1 MPRIA
6 HLPERS
12 TVAVTGADAEK
23 LLQGIITGDMERLR
37 REPAIHAALLS
48 PQGKIL
54 FEFMV
59 VAIEAGFKLET
70 SRARAADL
78 VKRLGLYK
86 LRAAVQIVDRS
97 AEEDVY
103 ATWGDGGGGIDG
115 AYVDPRLVGLGWHF
129 TRPSASPLL
138 DAEPAAAYHAHRI
151 ALGVPEADL
160 DYVLGDTFPHE
171 ACFDVLGGVAFDK
184 GCFIGQEVVSRMQ
197 HRGTARKRF
206 VQVSGSGP
214 LPAPGTQITAGPAS
228 IGSMGSSVGE
238 QGLALVRLDRAAEAM
253 EAGTPIEAGGVR
265 LSLSVP
271 AWASYK
277 LSGAQVE
284 AGHG

>member
-1 MPRIA
+1 MPSIA
-6 HLPERS
+6 RLPERS

-23 LLQGIITGDMERLR
+23 LLQGIITGDLERLR

-59 VAIEAGFKLET
+59 VAIESGFKLET
-70 SRARAADL
+70 SRARAAEL
-78 VKRLGLYK
+78 VKRLGFYK

-115 AYVDPRLVGLGWHF
+115 AYADPRLIGLGYRF
-129 TRPSASPLL
+129 TRPSASSLP
-138 DAEPAAAYHAHRI
+138 DAAPAAAYHAHRI

-184 GCFIGQEVVSRMQ
+184 GCFIGQEVASRMQ
-197 HRGTARKRF
+197 HRGGGRKR
-206 VQVSGSGP
+206 VVLVEGQADLVPNAPIRAGTTP
-214 LPAPGTQITAGPAS
+214 LGS
-228 IGSMGSSVGE
+228 IGSVNG
-238 QGLALVRLDRAAEAM
+238 QRALALVRLDRAAEALCNGTVLTA
-253 EAGTPIEAGGVR
+253 AGIAI
-265 LSLSVP
+265 SLIKP
-271 AWASYK
+271 AWASFDM
-277 LSGAQVE
+277 AATRTE
-284 AGHG
+284 AR